1 MSSGCRKF
9 GRAMWCWWAQ
19 AAARLQAT
27 RLSICGGSY
36 SLCLASALSGLSRR
50 AALRLASFPV
60 SLIAEHLP
68 FLPVQQMWKLGE
80 VRHPRVGRG
89 RGVDERD
96 IEPLG

>member
-1 MSSGCRKF
+1 MSEV
-9 GRAMWCWWAQ
+9 WAGDVVLVGASRSQ
-19 AAARLQAT
+19 AASDAPFNLRWLLQPVLGERSFRSFLT
-27 RLSICGGSY
+27 CRPSI
-36 SLCLASALSGLSRR
+36 
-50 AALRLASFPV
+50 SFLPV
-60 SLIAEHLP
+60 GLIAEHLP